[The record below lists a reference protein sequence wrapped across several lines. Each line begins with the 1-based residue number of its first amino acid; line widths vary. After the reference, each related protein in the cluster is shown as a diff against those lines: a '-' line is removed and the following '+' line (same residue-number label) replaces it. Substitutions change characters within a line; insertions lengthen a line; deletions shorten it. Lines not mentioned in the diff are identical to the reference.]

1 MVERAVSIDV
11 RYHTRDGVLV
21 AEHLSGLAA
30 RIFQHELDHLD
41 GILYL
46 DRMPQWQAPAA
57 SSPTIGH
64 QFAHVDEWQRRAE
77 DDPDLAQYKHGR
89 IADGPRRV

>member
-30 RIFQHELDHLD
+30 RVFQHELDHLN

-46 DRMPQWQAPAA
+46 DKLQAPAA
-57 SSPTIGH
+57 SSPVIGH
-64 QFAHVDEWQRRAE
+64 QFAHVDEWHRRAE
-77 DDPDLAQYKHGR
+77 DDPDLAQYKHAR
-89 IADGPRRV
+89 IADEPRRV